1 MEKRKI
7 DMQLPK
13 ITLDDLFTTQDE
25 RNQNNLEKIIDI
37 DLSKLDSFPNH
48 PFKVVE
54 NQEMYDLAESIKES
68 NVLVPAIVREKSD
81 GRYEL
86 ISGHRR
92 KFASEL
98 AGKTTLPCI
107 VRNLTDDEAI
117 IMMVESNKQRE
128 KILPSEK
135 AFSYKMKLEALNHQ
149 GKRIGDYTS
158 VQLEHKLKSRD
169 VLALEMGE
177 SPSSIQRYI
186 RLTNLIPKI
195 LDMVD
200 EERVALNPAVNLSY
214 LTTDQQN
221 ILLDYMEM
229 YDATPSLSQAIE
241 MKTLSQTD
249 KLTPEVMESIMG
261 EEKPNQ
267 RPKLQI
273 RESRIRSVLPKNIT
287 ENKVEDF
294 IVKSIEHY
302 TRYLKN
308 RQLDER

>member
-13 ITLDDLFTTQDE
+13 ITLDDLFTTQKERDE
-25 RNQNNLEKIIDI
+25 GDLEKVIDI
-37 DLSKLDSFPNH
+37 DLSKLDSFTNH

-54 NQEMYDLAESIKES
+54 NQEMLDLAESIKES

-92 KFASEL
+92 KYASEL

-107 VRNLTDDEAI
+107 IRNLSDDEAI

-149 GKRIGDYTS
+149 GKRNDLTS
-158 VQLEHKLKSRD
+158 APVEHKLKSRD
-169 VLALEMGE
+169 LIANEMGE
-177 SPSSIQRYI
+177 SSSNVQRYI
-186 RLTNLIPKI
+186 RLTNLTPKL
-195 LDMVD
+195 LDLVD
-200 EERVALNPAVNLSY
+200 EDRIALRPAVELSY
-214 LTTDQQN
+214 LTQDEQN
-221 ILLDYMEM
+221 TLLDYIEM
-229 YDATPSLSQAIE
+229 YDATPSLSQSIE
-241 MKTLSQTD
+241 MKTLSQND
-249 KLTPEVMESIMG
+249 KLTPEVIESIME

-273 RESRIRSVLPKNIT
+273 RESRIRSVLPKNLQ

-302 TRYLKN
+302 ARYLKN
-308 RQLDER
+308 RQMSER